1 MDDIAHNL
9 PTHFI
14 TKCILVTLVPNDGM
28 KFGFRNPNGTL
39 TGALKTIQ
47 SRKSDIAFIGYFIK
61 DYETRDVDFTTPIY
75 ADELCIVV
83 RKAGRIPPFILPLKI
98 FDKTLWL
105 FLGLES
111 ILGEFSFR
119 NVL

>member
-1 MDDIAHNL
+1 M
-9 PTHFI
+9 
-14 TKCILVTLVPNDGM
+14 TLVANDGM

-61 DYETRDVDFTTPIY
+61 DYETRDVEFSPSVY
-75 ADELCIVV
+75 SDELCIVV
-83 RKAGRIPPFILPLKI
+83 RKAGRIPQFILPLII
-98 FDKTLWL
+98 FDRKLWM

-111 ILGEFSFR
+111 ILGEL
-119 NVL
+119 N